1 MKTSTEILHRS
12 VIIDLIERLS
22 SNLFHQHTLDEIST
36 ISGYSKGYLQRIFME
51 TSHDTVANFFRKV
64 RIRHIIDDIKY
75 SSIPFAELYP
85 QYGFS
90 SQQVFSCQFKRVTG
104 CTPGNCRKNMACEN
118 CIELDV

>member
-75 SSIPFAELYP
+75 SSIPFAE
-85 QYGFS
+85 FT
-90 SQQVFSCQFKRVTG
+90 R
-104 CTPGNCRKNMACEN
+104 NMAFHRSRCF
-118 CIELDV
+118 LASLSV